1 MRNHHSRAAKLW
13 SWLLLFRT
21 RKATILDFC
30 CRQFIV
36 QWAIFKYLT
45 KIKKAESFSKYPA
58 EQLSLEVTVP
68 GCTLYYLLR
77 EQDVISEQGGEKIS
91 FST

>member
-30 CRQFIV
+30 SRQFIA

-45 KIKKAESFSKYPA
+45 KIKKAESFSKYPT

-68 GCTLYYLLR
+68 GCN
-77 EQDVISEQGGEKIS
+77 
-91 FST
+91 